1 MEGRI
6 VLKSGK
12 KFRLPYPS
20 GWREMNFDVYE
31 LGEGMFYIVD
41 DDGEF
46 TKEFILNIKDEIF
59 ELRVDDYLVKV
70 PENAR
75 KITGWGKSMGKYH
88 LHVLNE
94 DGVEVENDGGRP
106 IGDILENRRFL
117 GRLTEDG
124 KFIRERK
131 FIREKN

>member
-12 KFRLPYPS
+12 KFRLYPS

-31 LGEGMFYIVD
+31 LGEGMFYIVN
-41 DDGEF
+41 DDGAF
-46 TKEFILNIKDEIF
+46 TEEFILNIKDEIF

-75 KITGWGKSMGKYH
+75 RITGWDKSMGKYH
-88 LHVLNE
+88 LHFLNE
-94 DGVEVENDGGRP
+94 DGVEVENEGGRP
-106 IGDILENRRFL
+106 IGDILEKRRL
-117 GRLTEDG
+117 IGRLTEDG
-124 KFIRERK
+124 KFIREK
-131 FIREKN
+131 